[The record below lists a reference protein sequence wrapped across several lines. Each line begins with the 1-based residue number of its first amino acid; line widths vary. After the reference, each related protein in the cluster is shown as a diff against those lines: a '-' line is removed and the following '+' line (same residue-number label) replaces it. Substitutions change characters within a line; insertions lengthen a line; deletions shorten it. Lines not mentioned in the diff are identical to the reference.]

1 MKHLIIYAM
10 RRINV
15 KRIRRIN
22 TLSPWHQYHFAWK
35 PESSWLRT
43 CTARTPETLGGNK
56 KLMFDNRSLVMQR
69 PENRVHLSYHVYSVS
84 QHKPSTRS
92 KYSVNFSCN
101 FNDVAPKIKTKPKKL
116 ACYKVMIQENVRIYT
131 VRVLQQLKDKLIYL
145 FVRGPKR

>member
-1 MKHLIIYAM
+1 VGKIGAWNSPCYGASMKHLIIYAM
-10 RRINV
+10 RRIDV

-22 TLSPWHQYHFAWK
+22 TMSPWHQYHFAWK

-69 PENRVHLSYHVYSVS
+69 PENRFHLSYHVYSVL

-101 FNDVAPKIKTKPKKL
+101 FNDVAPKIKTKPKK
-116 ACYKVMIQENVRIYT
+116 AC
-131 VRVLQQLKDKLIYL
+131 LL
-145 FVRGPKR
+145 